1 MQQIDKLFRPLL
13 GIRLEFRQQLL
24 LQADHILNGGARRTV
39 QRTPG
44 TAVKGFIQMDM
55 HVAHGGQHQL
65 STRIVV
71 RQRRIR
77 MLLILAQRNNFP
89 VLDFNGLQRG
99 TGMYH
104 HRVFVIKPR
113 FQQDV
118 IQVIVLIVNRHCA
131 LRPAGVPDR
140 ISSIRDRGDCAKQR
154 GSSDHFSALA

>member
-1 MQQIDKLFRPLL
+1 
-13 GIRLEFRQQLL
+13 
-24 LQADHILNGGARRTV
+24 
-39 QRTPG
+39 
-44 TAVKGFIQMDM
+44 MDV

-77 MLLILAQRNNFP
+77 MLLILTQCNNFP
-89 VLDFNGLQRG
+89 VLNFNGLQRG
-99 TGMYH
+99 MGMHH

-140 ISSIRDRGDCAKQR
+140 ISSIRDRSHCAKQR
-154 GSSDHFSALA
+154 GSGDHFSALT